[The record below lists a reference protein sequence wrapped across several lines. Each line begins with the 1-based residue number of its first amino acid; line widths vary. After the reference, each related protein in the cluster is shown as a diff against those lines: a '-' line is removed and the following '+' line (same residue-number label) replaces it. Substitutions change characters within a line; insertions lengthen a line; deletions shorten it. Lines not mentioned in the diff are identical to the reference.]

1 MNIIFCRHGE
11 TEYNLLGK
19 YQGLSDSPLTKKGE
33 MQARHIGKFL
43 KDNYSVQRLIISPLP
58 RVKATT
64 DIINKY
70 IHAEVIIV
78 PELIERSMGE
88 WEGRND
94 EEIGKPELV
103 KQREKNRFHFIIE
116 GSYNGVPSESYAQVY
131 DRIKV
136 FLENEIIQYYPTNGD
151 LVVVTH
157 HGVMLAVAKYYL
169 HLSDEETG
177 NLHIQNNMIGILD
190 SNHIFRIKTII

>member
-70 IHAEVIIV
+70 IHAEVIVV

-103 KQREKNRFHFIIE
+103 KQREKNRFHFIME

-136 FLENEIIQYYPTNGD
+136 FLENEIVQYYTTNGD
-151 LVVVTH
+151 LVVVSH
-157 HGVMLAVAKYYL
+157 HGIQLAVAKYYL
-169 HLSDEETG
+169 HLSDEEASK
-177 NLHIQNNMIGILD
+177 LHMQNNMVGILD
-190 SNHIFRIKTII
+190 SDNIFRIETII